1 MYICSLFLLSLHLIT
16 SGAFA
21 VSVQIRV
28 HIRIE
33 HGMHHKIP
41 DKSGRT
47 WLLSDKHIH
56 TTVFFVKA
64 DIRSKIII
72 VPSKQ
77 QNLSSLSLFYKL
89 LLKKGVQPSGES
101 PGTHLAFPALVFIVA
116 TIRSLCLL
124 NSRHHLTTEVSGL
137 RWGIGNCST
146 EHCSTKLSSPTQ
158 VKCLPT
164 AFELE

>member
-1 MYICSLFLLSLHLIT
+1 MECTIKFQIKVGEHDYCRT
-16 SGAFA
+16 SISTLQF
-21 VSVQIRV
+21 
-28 HIRIE
+28 
-33 HGMHHKIP
+33 
-41 DKSGRT
+41 
-47 WLLSDKHIH
+47 
-56 TTVFFVKA
+56 FFVKA

-137 RWGIGNCST
+137 R
-146 EHCSTKLSSPTQ
+146 
-158 VKCLPT
+158 
-164 AFELE
+164 